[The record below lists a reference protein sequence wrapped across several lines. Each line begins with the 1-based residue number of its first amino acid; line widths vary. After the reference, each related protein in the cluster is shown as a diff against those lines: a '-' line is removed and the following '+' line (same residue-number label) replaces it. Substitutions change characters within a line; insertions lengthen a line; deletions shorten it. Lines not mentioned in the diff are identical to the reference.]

1 MRLGFNP
8 WVGKIPWRREWLST
22 PVFLPGEFHGQRN
35 LEGYSLWGCTESD
48 TTEATYHTCHYYSQL
63 LYYCGLLIFSFFA
76 LHLFLV
82 PFLVCFSLPSKS
94 ESFLYTLQPLF
105 CHLLDV
111 CREAT
116 WPPKLPVFR
125 KGPYP
130 LTILPKITYC
140 YWHLVWFCL
149 SVPCLSLLWYHAGHM
164 RAGAWIVL
172 FTGVFPLPRTV
183 LGMW

>member
-1 MRLGFNP
+1 MDRGTRKALVHGVAQSQTRLNQL
-8 WVGKIPWRREWLST
+8 ITR
-22 PVFLPGEFHGQRN
+22 
-35 LEGYSLWGCTESD
+35 
-48 TTEATYHTCHYYSQL
+48 HYYSQL
-63 LYYCGLLIFSFFA
+63 LYYCGLFIFSFFA

-82 PFLVCFSLPSKS
+82 SFLVCFSLPSKS

-116 WPPKLPVFR
+116 WPPKLPVLR

-149 SVPCLSLLWYHAGHM
+149 FVPCLLSSDTMLVTWGQGLGLFCSLVYFLCPELCLACDRYSVNICWM
-164 RAGAWIVL
+164 N
-172 FTGVFPLPRTV
+172 
-183 LGMW
+183 